1 MPTFAELA
9 GIEIEEVGRYGC
21 PVCAKRFE
29 TLRDKRIHL
38 KSEHPRIKKS

>member
-1 MPTFAELA
+1 MATLAELA
-9 GIEIEEVGRYGC
+9 GIELEEVGRYDC

-38 KSEHPRIKKS
+38 KAEHPRPKKS